1 MKKLFALLIVA
12 LSVAFTANAQEK
24 EKVEVKKTTTVVQKA
39 KNPFTKNKKYKGYKV
54 KHKHPYGRKHV
65 KKVNTQTGEVK
76 VKTDN

>member
-1 MKKLFALLIVA
+1 MKKLLALIIIA
-12 LSVAFTANAQEK
+12 LTFTFTAQAQQK
-24 EKVEVKKTTTVVQKA
+24 EKVEVKKTTTVAQKV

-65 KKVNTQTGEVK
+65 KKVNHQTGEVK